1 MCAKGL
7 EDDDEVWGINVGVK
21 GQIIYLCIGDGRTE
35 KLVYINLFIQMSIKL
50 KPNSTRLML
59 VFIFTHCSTG
69 GRSGDNQSGPFTTS
83 VLTRAFQI
91 KELQRKG
98 CNYSYSR
105 THEGPVAVLRV
116 NNCQS

>member
-7 EDDDEVWGINVGVK
+7 EEDDEVWGINVGVK

-69 GRSGDNQSGPFTTS
+69 GRSQVTTS
-83 VLTRAFQI
+83 QVLLLLLCSQGLFKLKNFKGRAVIIHIQEHMKDLWLFS
-91 KELQRKG
+91 G
-98 CNYSYSR
+98 
-105 THEGPVAVLRV
+105 
-116 NNCQS
+116 